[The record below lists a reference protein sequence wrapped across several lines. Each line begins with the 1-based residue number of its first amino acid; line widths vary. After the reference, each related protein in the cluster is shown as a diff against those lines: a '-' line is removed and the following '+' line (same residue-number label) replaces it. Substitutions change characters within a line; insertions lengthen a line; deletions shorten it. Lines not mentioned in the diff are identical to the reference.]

1 MSLFLRKIN
10 VLVIVEEVF
19 KVMILLKD
27 SMFKLFF
34 WGFYEVFV
42 VIVVKNNFF
51 LDKCW
56 YIMMEVLR

>member
-42 VIVVKNNFF
+42 VIVVKNNFV